1 MNQPAP
7 PSPPVPAPAAPSSG
21 LSAPPAPSSP
31 PAVLRETF
39 GAARGAAV
47 AVAVLALICLTVA
60 LVCTA
65 CRLQPDHLVALIQ
78 AHGPAVIGM
87 PVSAILGLAIV
98 CLARGIGGPV
108 SIQIIG
114 LRAEGATAT
123 VLLWIATFAA
133 SAFAIRALW

>member
-7 PSPPVPAPAAPSSG
+7 SSPPPAAPSTGSP
-21 LSAPPAPSSP
+21 APLAPSSP
-31 PAVLRETF
+31 PAVPREAF
-39 GAARGAAV
+39 GAARRTAV
-47 AVAVLALICLTVA
+47 AVAVLALICLTIA
-60 LVCTA
+60 LVCA
-65 CRLQPDHLVALIQ
+65 VRRLQPDHLAALIQ

-108 SIQIIG
+108 SIQIVG

-123 VLLWIATFAA
+123 VLLWIVTFTA